1 MTTQLKEKSIKSSF
15 TIKENLFARL
25 ASSSNKSKIV
35 NEALSIYFEK
45 SDYLQKAE
53 EEYWNEKIR
62 AWLLDVENWD
72 TTPIN
77 PNGEK
82 LTKELIKKALWS

>member
-1 MTTQLKEKSIKSSF
+1 MKTQLKEKSIKSSF
-15 TIKENLFARL
+15 TIKENLFTRL
-25 ASSSNKSKIV
+25 ALSSNKSKIV

-77 PNGEK
+77 PNGERITDEMLNK
-82 LTKELIKKALWS
+82 TLWA

>member
-1 MTTQLKEKSIKSSF
+1 MTTTLKEKSIKSSF
-15 TIKENLFARL
+15 TIKEKLFARL
-25 ASSSNKSKIV
+25 ASTPNKSRIV

-45 SDYLQKAE
+45 LDYLQKAE

-62 AWLLDVENWD
+62 AWLRDVENGD

-82 LTKELIKKALWS
+82 ITKELLKKALWS

>member
-1 MTTQLKEKSIKSSF
+1 MTTKIKEKSVKSSF
-15 TIKENLFARL
+15 TIKENLFQRL
-25 ASSSNKSKIV
+25 ASNPNKSRIV
-35 NEALSIYFEK
+35 NEALSLYFERN
-45 SDYLQKAE
+45 DYLTKAE

-62 AWLLDVENWD
+62 AWLRDVENWD

-82 LTKELIKKALWS
+82 ITDEMLNKTLWA

>member
-1 MTTQLKEKSIKSSF
+1 MTTAIKEKSVKSSF

-25 ASSSNKSKIV
+25 ASNPNKSKIV

-45 SDYLQKAE
+45 SDYLAKAE

-62 AWLLDVENWD
+62 AWLRDVENWH
-72 TTPIN
+72 TIAIN

-82 LTKELIKKALWS
+82 ITKELLNKTLWS

>member
-1 MTTQLKEKSIKSSF
+1 MKNTKENSVKSSF
-15 TIKENLFARL
+15 TIRHDLFKRIKWEK
-25 ASSSNKSKIV
+25 NKSKVV
-35 NEALSIYFEK
+35 NEALSLYFEK
-45 SDYLQKAE
+45 NDFLAKAE

-62 AWLLDVENWD
+62 TWLIDVENWD

-82 LTKELIKKALWS
+82 ITKELIKKALWS

>member
-1 MTTQLKEKSIKSSF
+1 MTTAIKQNSIKSSF
-15 TIKENLFARL
+15 TIKKNIFNRL
-25 ASSSNKSKIV
+25 ALSSNKSRVV
-35 NEALSIYFEK
+35 NEALSIYFERN
-45 SDYLQKAE
+45 DYMKKAE

-62 AWLLDVENWD
+62 AWLRDVENWD
-72 TTPIN
+72 TVVIN